1 LVQQKLLVLDQMEQ
15 LQLQLPSPPPRQQQ
29 QQLLLQLAR
38 LLLVH
43 GERERGGRK
52 LSQVQALLLEL
63 LTPKRR
69 PSPLAKKSN
78 HLHLC
83 VPASLHPTL
92 YFTECRLLKQALEEA
107 AAETARLCCAAS
119 ARTGPV
125 ACIKRKTISVVSGVV
140 RACELVGRGVC
151 RM

>member
-1 LVQQKLLVLDQMEQ
+1 MQQKLLVLDQMEQ
-15 LQLQLPSPPPRQQQ
+15 LQLQLPSLPSLPPRQQQ
-29 QQLLLQLAR
+29 QLLLLQLAR

-63 LTPKRR
+63 LTLKRR
-69 PSPLAKKSN
+69 PYPLAKNSN

-92 YFTECRLLKQALEEA
+92 YFTKCRLLKQALEEA
-107 AAETARLCCAAS
+107 AAETA
-119 ARTGPV
+119 P
-125 ACIKRKTISVVSGVV
+125 
-140 RACELVGRGVC
+140 RACAVQRARAHGPLRASNETPFR
-151 RM
+151 